1 MSLKKGTQKGNQ
13 QARQDNAH
21 RAHEKGCQSCFL
33 LYLLRTYYVLP
44 VNPSV
49 SGYVDKLYAVYCRWG
64 SDSCTFKTED
74 TSGGD
79 SAKVTSVTW
88 ERSLWGFLTN
98 LIPHPKPAT
107 GNWANKGGLRV
118 WGLDSKEPE

>member
-1 MSLKKGTQKGNQ
+1 MC
-13 QARQDNAH
+13 
-21 RAHEKGCQSCFL
+21 CQL
-33 LYLLRTYYVLP
+33 THLYLSMWINYILFIVDGDLIPVLSCLRTHLV
-44 VNPSV
+44 
-49 SGYVDKLYAVYCRWG
+49 
-64 SDSCTFKTED
+64 
-74 TSGGD
+74 GD
-79 SAKVTSVTW
+79 SAKVASVTW